1 MIMEMEIKDKMMESD
16 SSIQNKLTM
25 EQESNKYNILYV
37 DDEVNNLNSFR
48 AALRRYYNVYT
59 AESGAEG
66 IEIMAKVDI
75 HVVVT
80 DQRMPNMTG
89 VQFLQHIPVDQD
101 NIRIILTGFSDIESI
116 IEAINTGKVYR
127 YITKPW
133 DKDELKI
140 TIDNAVETVML
151 RRNNKMLIQKLQ
163 LNNEQ
168 LEEKVRMRTIEIEKQ
183 KELIASAK
191 SQSDALLLNILPDEI
206 ADELKRF
213 GRAYARRH
221 EQVSVLFADI
231 KGFTAIAETLSPEK
245 LVTQLDEVFRA
256 FDNIVEKYGM
266 EKIKTIGDAYMCAS
280 GLPNDDPDNAIKAV
294 KTARDMQ
301 EFIKGFGWASKIQNL
316 PVFEM
321 RIGIHTGPV
330 VAGVVGSRKFAYDI
344 WGDTVNLA
352 SQMEQQSEPGKINIS
367 GSTYALINGEFVCT
381 YRGKMEAKSKGLVD
395 MYFVE

>member
-1 MIMEMEIKDKMMESD
+1 MQIEMKETLSETMDASNPHIP
-16 SSIQNKLTM
+16 SSPDRN
-25 EQESNKYNILYV
+25 NYNILYV

-66 IEIMAKVDI
+66 IEILAKNDI

-89 VQFLQHIPVDQD
+89 VQFLQHIPGDQD

-151 RRNNKMLIQKLQ
+151 RRNNKLLIQKLQ

-168 LEEKVRMRTIEIEKQ
+168 LEEKVRIRTIEIEKQ
-183 KELIASAK
+183 KELLASAK

-221 EQVSVLFADI
+221 EEVSVLFADI
-231 KGFTAIAETLSPEK
+231 KGFTAIAESLTPEK

-256 FDNIVEKYGM
+256 FDNIVEKYGL
-266 EKIKTIGDAYMCAS
+266 EKIKTIGDAYMCAA
-280 GLPNDDPDNAIKAV
+280 GLPNADAENAVNAV

-321 RIGIHTGPV
+321 RIGIHTGPL

-352 SQMEQQSEPGKINIS
+352 SQMEQRSEPGKINIS
-367 GSTYALINGEFVCT
+367 GSTYNLIQGVFVCT
-381 YRGKMEAKSKGLVD
+381 YRGKIEAKSKGEVD